1 MCLSAAELLDKDLA
15 MVLSLEMAWME
26 TTRTLD
32 FSLGVN
38 SLFGIFVVSLWLIIL
53 VPVIGPLEPVI

>member
-1 MCLSAAELLDKDLA
+1 MCLSAADLLDKDLA

-53 VPVIGPLEPVI
+53 VPVIGR

>member
-1 MCLSAAELLDKDLA
+1 MCLSAADLLDKDLA

>member
-1 MCLSAAELLDKDLA
+1 MCLSAADLLDKDLA

-26 TTRTLD
+26 TARTLD

-53 VPVIGPLEPVI
+53 VPVMGR

>member
-1 MCLSAAELLDKDLA
+1 MCLSAADLLDKDLA
-15 MVLSLEMAWME
+15 MVLSLEMALME

-38 SLFGIFVVSLWLIIL
+38 SLFGIFVASLWLIIP
-53 VPVIGPLEPVI
+53 VPVMGR

>member
-1 MCLSAAELLDKDLA
+1 MCLTAADLLDKDLA

-38 SLFGIFVVSLWLIIL
+38 SLFGIFVASLWLIIL
-53 VPVIGPLEPVI
+53 VPVMGR

>member
-1 MCLSAAELLDKDLA
+1 MCLSAADLLDKDLE

-32 FSLGVN
+32 FSPEVN
-38 SLFGIFVVSLWLIIL
+38 SLFGIFVASLWLIIL
-53 VPVIGPLEPVI
+53 VPVMGR

>member
-1 MCLSAAELLDKDLA
+1 MCLSAVDLLDKDLE

-32 FSLGVN
+32 FSLEVN
-38 SLFGIFVVSLWLIIL
+38 SLFGIFVASLWLIIL
-53 VPVIGPLEPVI
+53 VPVMDR

>member
-1 MCLSAAELLDKDLA
+1 
-15 MVLSLEMAWME
+15 
-26 TTRTLD
+26 
-32 FSLGVN
+32 VN